1 MRFILKLVV
10 FVFLFQNHTAFCQ
23 NHEILYRI
31 LNDTIII
38 DPRSPIIELEFELI
52 NKSDKDYMLYS
63 YSEIDSY
70 SVDFAYIK
78 NIQRLNCVVGNALYI
93 LQGYKIRIGGEPFHS
108 DTGPFHRFE
117 EEPLH
122 SDTDSFAIFE
132 EESLDNEITDPF
144 KATSILLRRGT
155 TVKLKRQIN
164 LEYFEL
170 EPWEYKLSLVYY
182 SGKNISTYFT
192 EEEISAEEKEYGA
205 TFFRGWVQSNSVPL
219 IVRYER

>member
-1 MRFILKLVV
+1 MKFILKLVV

-31 LNDTIII
+31 LNDTLIM
-38 DPRSPIIELEFELI
+38 DPRSPIVELKFELI
-52 NKSDKDYMLYS
+52 NKSDKDYILYN
-63 YSEIDSY
+63 YSEIESRSADM
-70 SVDFAYIK
+70 K
-78 NIQRLNCVVGNALYI
+78 NIQKLNVVLGNELYI
-93 LQGYKIRIGGEPFHS
+93 LQGYKERFGGEPIDS
-108 DTGPFHRFE
+108 FHRFE
-117 EEPLH
+117 DEPF
-122 SDTDSFAIFE
+122 DSFDDSLYN
-132 EESLDNEITDPF
+132 ESTDPF
-144 KATSILLRRGT
+144 TAFQSFLKTTSILLRRGT

-164 LEYFEL
+164 LQYFEL

-192 EEEISAEEKEYGA
+192 EEEISTEEKEYGA